1 MNFAIFVG
9 TVVRVPT
16 LQRDIVGEQTKRYA
30 YLEFG
35 NLKNFQKQHMGESI
49 VVLAHMRGVLLL
61 YLYVLWFLR
70 TSNSKT

>member
-35 NLKNFQKQHMGESI
+35 NLRNLI
-49 VVLAHMRGVLLL
+49 YN
-61 YLYVLWFLR
+61 YL
-70 TSNSKT
+70 TICK